1 MLSHDLQWYYPEK
14 ISDALKLIKK
24 EGVILH
30 AGGTRILK
38 TQPRNL
44 KGFVDISGL
53 GLNNISKK
61 GKNILIGS
69 GATFSD
75 VINYCNETGTLKGL
89 CTALSEAASTPLR
102 NRITIGGSVKDFPV
116 WSSLFSPLVALN
128 AKLEMAGDVK
138 SCSVEDYVKKNII
151 KTKHIIKHVII
162 PDDNEV
168 VCKVKRFSLIRFE
181 YPLFNIAIS
190 YKVKNKIVT
199 DPVIVITGTAGRLH
213 RFKSSEKAIDGKPLT
228 DETIALSVGHF
239 SPKFHSDIK
248 YSEEYREKV
257 AKVFLGDLLSEIRE
271 ELK

>member
-14 ISDALKLIKK
+14 ISEALKLIKN

-53 GLNNISKK
+53 GLNYIQKK

-69 GATFSD
+69 GATFSE
-75 VINYCNETGTLKGL
+75 VINYCKETGSLTGL
-89 CTALSEAASTPLR
+89 CKALSEAASTPLR
-102 NRITIGGSVKDFPV
+102 NRITIGGSVKDFPL
-116 WSSLFSPLVALN
+116 WSSLYAPLVALN
-128 AKLEMAGDVK
+128 AQLELAGDVK
-138 SCSVEDYVKKNII
+138 TCSVEDYVKHII

-162 PDDNEV
+162 PDDKEV
-168 VCKVKRFSLIRFE
+168 VCKVRRFALIRFE

-190 YKVKNKIVT
+190 YKVKNNIIE
-199 DPVIVITGTAGRLH
+199 DSVIVITGTAGRLH

-228 DETIALSVGHF
+228 EESIAKCLEHF

-257 AKVFLGDLLSEIRE
+257 ARVFLGDLLNEAKE